1 MTIGSVDSA
10 NSTCPEGTMETK
22 LERERLITFLLET
35 PMFENLEPSEIM
47 EIIHIVDIQ
56 QFQAGETVF
65 NEGDAGD
72 AWFVL
77 YRGGVEVLKKG
88 DAGEKKITDLGPQA
102 CFGEIS
108 ILDGSPRSA
117 TIRATEDSIVFR
129 VTRDSF
135 AELINDDHLVVY
147 KLIHQMAILLA
158 ERQRTTTYR
167 LSELLKT
174 EGLEDVHSGI
184 RYIVGESSVRE

>member
-1 MTIGSVDSA
+1 
-10 NSTCPEGTMETK
+10 METK
-22 LERERLITFLLET
+22 IERERLITFLLET

-47 EIIHIVDIQ
+47 EIIHIVDIE
-56 QFQAGETVF
+56 QFQAGEIIF

-77 YRGGVEVLKKG
+77 YRGGVEVLKHG
-88 DAGEKKITDLGPQA
+88 QAGEKKITDLGPQA